1 MVELKKSKMAQIV
14 GGTTT
19 TTMKQVGLAEK
30 VTENEY
36 WESDEEMK
44 HPIPIEVDDL
54 G

>member
-1 MVELKKSKMAQIV
+1 MKKSKMAQIV

-19 TTMKQVGLAEK
+19 TTMKQVGAADK

-36 WESDEEMK
+36 WDSDKEMK
-44 HPIPIEVDDL
+44 EEPIPVIIDSDKL